1 MKFKDLNKDEFKK
14 KWSEKTV
21 SAMAET
27 YKVSKQTIYVWGQ
40 KLCLGNREHDYRNG
54 DSFEE
59 YNKKIR
65 TIFFMLFLYTEYK
78 VVLLSL
84 KQRPRRSRFPSLAH
98 TSSNPFGVR
107 S

>member
-59 YNKKIR
+59 YNDTSDALTRFTSFSNTSGINVATPALIV
-65 TIFFMLFLYTEYK
+65 TIFPT
-78 VVLLSL
+78 
-84 KQRPRRSRFPSLAH
+84 P
-98 TSSNPFGVR
+98 GV
-107 S
+107 